1 MDRVEKLRS
10 LIRGLHDGMGEAEA
24 REIFKR
30 EFGRISGEELAAAE
44 QQLVDEGMPVEEITR
59 LCDVHA
65 SVFED
70 SIMFIEKPKQGD
82 LPLHEQPGHPA
93 FVFRKENDGLER
105 FLNETYRPAIEELA
119 ASGDRSALVSAL
131 KGVGKIT
138 TRYKRKENL
147 FFPFLEREGVLM
159 PPKVM
164 WAADDEI
171 RETLKETREAAEG
184 SADDQALVALARKLD
199 EDIRGMMV
207 KENNILLPMLSDKLK
222 AQDWVLIAKDS
233 PEIGYIFTGDIEGA
247 SPSDA
252 NTWLQAQ
259 QGDDSNL
266 KVDKAGEIQLGSG
279 YFTAHELE
287 AVLNSLPID
296 LTFVGADDKVHYFSE
311 GKTRVFPRTRSIIGR
326 DVSNCHPPKSL
337 HVVEKLVQDFKD
349 GVKDSEDFWIQ
360 KDGLFILIR
369 YFAVRDS
376 EGRYLGV
383 VETTEEISA
392 LRSLDGSKTLLS

>member
-1 MDRVEKLRS
+1 MDRVDKLRN
-10 LIRGLHDGMGEAEA
+10 LINGLHEGMSESEA

-44 QQLVDEGMPVEEITR
+44 QKLVDEGMAVEEITK
-59 LCDVHA
+59 LCNIHA

-70 SIMFIEKPKQGD
+70 SIMFITKPEKGA

-93 FVFRKENDGLER
+93 YVFRRENDGLEK
-105 FLNETYRPAIEELA
+105 FLSETYLPAIETLEKTGEKEDLIA
-119 ASGDRSALVSAL
+119 AL
-131 KGVGKIT
+131 KGVSKVT

-171 RETLKETREAAEG
+171 RETIKETLAL
-184 SADDQALVALARKLD
+184 ADRFDDKTLPEKARKLA

-207 KENNILLPMLSDKLK
+207 KENNILLPMLTDKLK
-222 AQDWVLIAKDS
+222 AEDWVLIAKDS

-247 SPSDA
+247 SASDA
-252 NTWLQAQ
+252 NTWLQGQ
-259 QGDDSNL
+259 MGDESNVH
-266 KVDKAGEIQLGSG
+266 VDKEGEIQLGSG
-279 YFTAHELE
+279 YFTPHELE

-311 GKTRVFPRTRSIIGR
+311 GKERVFPRTRSIIGR
-326 DVSNCHPPKSL
+326 DVANCHPPKSL

-349 GVKDSEDFWIQ
+349 GIKDSENFWIQ

-369 YFAVRDS
+369 YFAVRDP
-376 EGRYLGV
+376 EGSYLGV

-392 LRSLDGSKTLLS
+392 IRSLQGSKTLLSE

>member
-1 MDRVEKLRS
+1 MDRVDKLRS
-10 LIRGLHDGMGEAEA
+10 LIKGLHSGMGEAEA

-44 QQLVDEGMPVEEITR
+44 QQLVDEGMPVEEITK

-70 SIMFIEKPKQGD
+70 SIMFIEKPKKGEA
-82 LPLHEQPGHPA
+82 PLHEQPGHPA
-93 FVFRKENDGLER
+93 FVFRKENDGLEKY
-105 FLNETYRPAIEELA
+105 LNETYLPAIDKLEQT
-119 ASGDRSALVSAL
+119 GDKAALVSAL
-131 KGVGKIT
+131 NGVSKVT

-171 RETLKETREAAEG
+171 RETLKETRAAAGG
-184 SADDQALVALARKLD
+184 SDDKALLELARKLD

-222 AQDWVLIAKDS
+222 AEDWVLIARDS

-252 NTWLQAQ
+252 NTWLEAQ
-259 QGDDSNL
+259 QGDESNVH
-266 KVDKAGEIQLGSG
+266 VDRQGEIQLGSG

-349 GVKDSEDFWIQ
+349 GIKDSEDFWIQ
-360 KDGLFILIR
+360 KDGMFIMIR

-376 EGRYLGV
+376 QGKYLGV

-392 LRSLDGSKTLLS
+392 LRSLDGSKTLLSE